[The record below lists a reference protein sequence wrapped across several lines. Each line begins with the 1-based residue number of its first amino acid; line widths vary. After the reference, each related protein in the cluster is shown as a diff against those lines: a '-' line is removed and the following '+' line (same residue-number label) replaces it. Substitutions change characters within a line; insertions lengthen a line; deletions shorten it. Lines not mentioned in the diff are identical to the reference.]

1 MNIPQVKAR
10 GLLLWW
16 GKFRF
21 MYGHATFYVGLI
33 QMILIALMAY
43 NTTIRPWASEYLG
56 WQITFWQ
63 YCIVLA
69 ITVTVGIVIEF
80 MVSVPAL
87 IAVSNEQMYKHESPI
102 RTDFIH
108 VQQRQDELDK
118 KLLLIMTRLGIDPA
132 ATSPAT
138 DNTDIQEP

>member
-1 MNIPQVKAR
+1 M
-10 GLLLWW
+10 WW

-43 NTTIRPWASEYLG
+43 NTTIQPWAVEYLG
-56 WQITFWQ
+56 WRITFWQ
-63 YCIVLA
+63 YCALLGV
-69 ITVTVGIVIEF
+69 TVTVGIVVEF

-102 RTDFIH
+102 KTDFIS
-108 VQQRQDELDK
+108 VRQRQDELDRK
-118 KLLLIMTRLGIDPA
+118 ILLIMEHLGIDPSA
-132 ATSPAT
+132 ASPETNDAGSR
-138 DNTDIQEP
+138 EP